1 MSCTATTKLKGEFEA
16 QLKDADTKITK
27 VKEELVKLNEYRTKL
42 VGGLE
47 TLALL
52 EEQNKDHEHTDGEA
66 AGTPASVEPA

>member
-1 MSCTATTKLKGEFEA
+1 MSCTDTTKLKGEFEA

-52 EEQNKDHEHTDGEA
+52 EQNKDHEHTEGEA